1 MKYIKIFFVIVISGS
16 GFTSCTKLDEKFQG
30 DLTPGQVA
38 GGSASVDALLK
49 GIYASTQNSFQ
60 EQGNVFSLSELSSD
74 AAIVPTRGGD
84 WDDNGAWRQ
93 LHSHQW
99 DADNTHVRDCF
110 NALSGTIF
118 LATDLL
124 QYSPSAQQAAE
135 ARLLRA
141 FSMFTQ
147 LDLYDQVPYRDPGE
161 STLQPAKVRKGTEAL
176 DFIVSELNDIMG
188 ALPDG
193 PAGTANKWA
202 AKVLLMKCYL
212 NKGVFA
218 NRAAPTFDAGDMQ
231 KVISLGD
238 EIINSGKFAFSTSYY
253 DNFAPS
259 NSDGTLAKENIFT
272 KVNVGGEASGGSGNS
287 VRSRWYMT
295 THYNMNPGGW
305 NGFSTLSDFY
315 DKFEASDV
323 RRGAAYPLAGIP
335 NPGKRVN
342 VGFLAGQ
349 QYNLTTDAALTDRT
363 GAPLSFTK
371 EVKSIETGSNL
382 EVTGIRVNKY
392 GVDYTNDG
400 SGNVDNDYVY
410 YRYPDVLLMKAEAI
424 LRSGGSTTSALD
436 LVNQIRK
443 NRGASQLSSLT
454 LDNLLD
460 ERGRE
465 LYWEEY
471 RRQDLIRFGKFLQPW
486 QEKASDDPKNLL
498 FPIPNQQLSVNPNLT
513 KNPGY

>member
-1 MKYIKIFFVIVISGS
+1 MKYIKIFIGIALSGS
-16 GFTSCTKLDEKFQG
+16 ALVSCTKLEEKFQG

-38 GGSASVDALLK
+38 GGSSSVDALLK
-49 GIYASTQNSFQ
+49 GAYASMQNSFQ
-60 EQGNVFSLSELSSD
+60 EQGNVFSLQELSGD

-110 NALSGTIF
+110 NALSGTVF

-124 QYSPSAQQAAE
+124 QYTPSAQQGAE
-135 ARLLRA
+135 ARFLRA
-141 FSMFTQ
+141 FSMFEQ
-147 LDLYDQVPYRDPGE
+147 LDLYDQVPYREPGE
-161 STLQPAKVRKGTEAL
+161 STLEPAKVRKGSEAL
-176 DFIVSELNDIMG
+176 DFIISEAEAIMND
-188 ALPDG
+188 LPDG

-218 NRAAPTFDAGDMQ
+218 NRAAPTFDAADMQ
-231 KVISLGD
+231 KVIGYGD

-253 DNFAPS
+253 DNFAPD
-259 NSDGTLAKENIFT
+259 NTDATKAKENIFT

-315 DKFEASDV
+315 DKFEASDK
-323 RRGAAYPLAGIP
+323 RRGEAYALTGIP

-363 GAPLSFTK
+363 GAPLSFTAA
-371 EVKSIETGSNL
+371 VKSIETENNL

-392 GVDYTNDG
+392 GVDYTNDN

-410 YRYPDVLLMKAEAI
+410 YRYADVLLMKAEAA
-424 LRSGGSTTSALD
+424 LRGGGSTSTALD
-436 LVNQIRK
+436 LVNQVRS
-443 NRGASQLSSLT
+443 NRGASTLSALT
-454 LDNLLD
+454 LDVLLD

-471 RRQDLIRFGKFLQPW
+471 RRQDLIRFGKFLQVW
-486 QEKASDDPKNLL
+486 QEKPSDDPKNLL